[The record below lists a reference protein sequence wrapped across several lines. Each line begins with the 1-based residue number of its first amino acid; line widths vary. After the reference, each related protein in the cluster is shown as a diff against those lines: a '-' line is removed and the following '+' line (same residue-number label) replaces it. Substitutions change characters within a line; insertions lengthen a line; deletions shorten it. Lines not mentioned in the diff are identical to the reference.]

1 MSLLGTPSLTD
12 LAIAAR
18 SDVDPLAL
26 QSALL
31 ASCAVGDDNKEDY
44 AILYCWLA
52 FNQLDFRAFD
62 RALIPLR
69 ENNPTRLEIRALTL
83 LGWLWRNDLHSV
95 AAAPSSL
102 WSGIEQSLLLQ
113 LCKADFSLKVGNL
126 LEAENIL
133 SRFNECICPEMA
145 MLQASLLSKKGHEQ
159 AAIELLLSLTSLLL
173 EYPLLSPAYSSHD

>member
-1 MSLLGTPSLTD
+1 MLW
-12 LAIAAR
+12 
-18 SDVDPLAL
+18 
-26 QSALL
+26 
-31 ASCAVGDDNKEDY
+31 GDDNKEDY

-83 LGWLWRNDLHSV
+83 LGWLWRNDLHAI

-113 LCKADFSLKVGNL
+113 LCKPDFSLKVGNL
-126 LEAENIL
+126 LQAENIL

-145 MLQASLLSKKGHEQ
+145 MLQASLLSKKGMSK
-159 AAIELLLSLTSLLL
+159 LRLSYCSHIYIVALGISVIIASLFVT
-173 EYPLLSPAYSSHD
+173 